1 MQSLWCLTHLA
12 ATHSGRRHRA
22 HSHQVRHAWCFDTP
36 VRPRAR

>member
-22 HSHQVRHAWCFDTP
+22 HSH
-36 VRPRAR
+36 